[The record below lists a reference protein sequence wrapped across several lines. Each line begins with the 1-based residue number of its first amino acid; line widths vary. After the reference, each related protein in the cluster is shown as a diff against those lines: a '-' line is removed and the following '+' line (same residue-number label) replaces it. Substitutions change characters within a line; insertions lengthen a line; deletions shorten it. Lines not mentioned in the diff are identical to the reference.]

1 MSFTIYV
8 KQGPNKWDVT
18 VEVTETVSD
27 LKKKIAEVSSIP
39 VENQRL
45 IYSGKILKDDHTL
58 ESYKVQE
65 EHVIHL
71 VKSGGNNRAGASS
84 STAATTSSSSSSSTA
99 TTTTNNNN
107 NSSAPHNLS
116 AGQNAGFN
124 PLNDLTGAR
133 YAGYGLNLPSVD
145 MFGPDGG
152 LTESGPNQED
162 VLRMMENPI
171 FQSQMNEMLSNP
183 QMIDFL
189 IQSNP
194 QLQALG
200 PQARQMF
207 QSPMFRQMLTNP
219 AMLRQ
224 SMQMAEMMGLNR
236 GMDGFGSVSNNN
248 NSDFPAPG
256 GEDTT
261 TETNNNN
268 NNNNNNSATST
279 NNNTQSPS
287 NNMAQNPFAALLN
300 PSLNPFANLSNI
312 NPNSNNTSSNN
323 TTNNN
328 NWSNYA
334 SFLEAMMPPV
344 QQQQP
349 EDTRPPEE
357 RYEQQLRQLN
367 DMGFFDFDR
376 NVAAL
381 RRSGGS
387 VQGAVDALLN
397 GSV

>member
-18 VEVTETVSD
+18 VEVTETVSE

-84 STAATTSSSSSSSTA
+84 STAATTSSSSSSST

-236 GMDGFGSVSNNN
+236 GIDGFGSVSNNN

-261 TETNNNN
+261 TEINN
-268 NNNNNNSATST
+268 NNNNNNSTTST
-279 NNNTQSPS
+279 NNSTQSSS

-300 PSLNPFANLSNI
+300 PSVTPFANLSSI
-312 NPNSNNTSSNN
+312 NPNSNNTSNNN

-328 NWSNYA
+328 NWSNYS

-349 EDTRPPEE
+349 EDRRPPEE

>member
-1 MSFTIYV
+1 MPFTIHI
-8 KQGPNKWDVT
+8 KQGPNKWDV
-18 VEVTETVSD
+18 VVDVTETVSD
-27 LKKKIAEVSSIP
+27 LKKKISDVSSIP

-65 EHVIHL
+65 DHVIHL
-71 VKSGGNNRAGASS
+71 VKSGANNRAGTSTNASPS
-84 STAATTSSSSSSSTA
+84 SATAGA
-99 TTTTNNNN
+99 TTTSNNNN
-107 NSSAPHNLS
+107 NGSSAPHNLS
-116 AGQNAGFN
+116 SGQSAGFN

-152 LTESGPNQED
+152 LTESGPNQEE

-224 SMQMAEMMGLNR
+224 SMQMAEMMGLSR
-236 GMDGFGSVSNNN
+236 GMNSFGSANSNNN

-261 TETNNNN
+261 TDTNNNN
-268 NNNNNNSATST
+268 NNNNTTST
-279 NNNTQSPS
+279 SS
-287 NNMAQNPFAALLN
+287 NSQTASNSMAQNPFAALLN
-300 PSLNPFANLSNI
+300 PSLNPFANLSGV
-312 NPNSNNTSSNN
+312 NPTANSANDNN

-328 NWSNYA
+328 NWSNFA
-334 SFLEAMMPPV
+334 SFLETMMPPV
-344 QQQQP
+344 QQQQQPP

>member
-1 MSFTIYV
+1 
-8 KQGPNKWDVT
+8 
-18 VEVTETVSD
+18 
-27 LKKKIAEVSSIP
+27 
-39 VENQRL
+39 
-45 IYSGKILKDDHTL
+45 
-58 ESYKVQE
+58 
-65 EHVIHL
+65 
-71 VKSGGNNRAGASS
+71 
-84 STAATTSSSSSSSTA
+84 
-99 TTTTNNNN
+99 
-107 NSSAPHNLS
+107 
-116 AGQNAGFN
+116 
-124 PLNDLTGAR
+124 
-133 YAGYGLNLPSVD
+133 

-152 LTESGPNQED
+152 LTESGLSQED

-219 AMLRQ
+219 DMLRQ
-224 SMQMAEMMGLNR
+224 SMNMAERMGLNR
-236 GMDGFGSVSNNN
+236 GVHGFGSLNNN
-248 NSDFPAPG
+248 NSSDFPALG
-256 GEDTT
+256 GEETT
-261 TETNNNN
+261 TENGNNNINDSTSTTNNSND
-268 NNNNNNSATST
+268 NNSA
-279 NNNTQSPS
+279 QLSP

-300 PSLNPFANLSNI
+300 PSLNSFGNLADV
-312 NPNSNNTSSNN
+312 NSTSTN
-323 TTNNN
+323 TTND
-328 NWSNYA
+328 NWSNFA
-334 SFLEAMMPPV
+334 SFLQAMIPPV
-344 QQQQP
+344 TQQPQQQP
-349 EDTRPPEE
+349 IDTRPPEE

>member
-1 MSFTIYV
+1 MSFTIHI

-18 VEVTETVSD
+18 VEVTETVAD
-27 LKKKIAEVSSIP
+27 LKKQINEVSSIP

-45 IYSGKILKDDHTL
+45 IYSGKILKDDQTL
-58 ESYKVQE
+58 ESYKLQE
-65 EHVIHL
+65 DHVIHL
-71 VKSGGNNRAGASS
+71 VKSAGNNNARPSNNP
-84 STAATTSSSSSSSTA
+84 TTTTTTSSSSSA
-99 TTTTNNNN
+99 NNTT
-107 NSSAPHNLS
+107 PHNITS
-116 AGQNAGFN
+116 GQTSGFN

-133 YAGYGLNLPSVD
+133 YAGYGLNLPSAD

-152 LTESGPNQED
+152 LTQSGPSQED

-219 AMLRQ
+219 DMLRQ
-224 SMQMAEMMGLNR
+224 SMRMAEMMGLNR
-236 GMDGFGSVSNNN
+236 GANGFGSLNNN
-248 NSDFPAPG
+248 NSSDFPAPG
-256 GEDTT
+256 GEETT
-261 TETNNNN
+261 TENNNN
-268 NNNNNNSATST
+268 NNNNNAASTT
-279 NNNTQSPS
+279 NNNNNNSAQSSS

-300 PSLNPFANLSNI
+300 PSLNPFANLADT
-312 NPNSNNTSSNN
+312 NSTSASTNNNN

-328 NWSNYA
+328 WSNFA
-334 SFLEAMMPPV
+334 SFLQSMMPPV

-349 EDTRPPEE
+349 VDTRPPEE